1 MFILSNAGGV
11 KRKQQKKRNGG
22 ENEESQTGKREGW
35 TRETGATEEEAA
47 VDWYEQR

>member
-11 KRKQQKKRNGG
+11 KRKQQKKRTGG
-22 ENEESQTGKREGW
+22 ENEESQIGKREGR

-47 VDWYEQR
+47 VD